1 MHCFIFINYTYLH
14 DIFSQCYI
22 IQRAPPPPPLL
33 PIGMICYYIYI
44 FFSIIPK
51 RNGDNFVQG
60 YIKLKPLEYLVQ
72 TEVKMHLVL
81 KKQNCT
87 SKDFHF
93 NSYVLLVH
101 ILKSFE
107 LQKKLLCARRIDVKS
122 RDKGCTTLNTNTELG
137 PHPPEN
143 QGCRSGLRIR
153 IRFCHFIKTPVYGYD
168 SRDPYSTRDKIQ
180 IKIQPI
186 IKYRSS

>member
-44 FFSIIPK
+44 FFSIIPNK
-51 RNGDNFVQG
+51 NGDNFVQG

-107 LQKKLLCARRIDVKS
+107 LQKKTAVCAQNWCEIQGQRMYHVEHEYGARAPPSWEPGLPV
-122 RDKGCTTLNTNTELG
+122 RVTNTNPVLPLHKNTRLWIRLT
-137 PHPPEN
+137 
-143 QGCRSGLRIR
+143 RSV
-153 IRFCHFIKTPVYGYD
+153 F
-168 SRDPYSTRDKIQ
+168 DPW
-180 IKIQPI
+180 
-186 IKYRSS
+186 